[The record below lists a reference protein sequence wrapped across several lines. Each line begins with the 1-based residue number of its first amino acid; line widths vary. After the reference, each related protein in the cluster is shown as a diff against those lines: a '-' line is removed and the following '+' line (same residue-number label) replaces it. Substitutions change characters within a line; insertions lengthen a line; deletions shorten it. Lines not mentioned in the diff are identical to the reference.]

1 MRLAPMTAGFAAL
14 IAAVLAVGGSFAGAQ
29 EASRAV
35 LDPKTAHVKA
45 ETGEIV
51 LVDIRT
57 PEEWRET
64 GVPASAHAITMNQQP
79 AAFLGALGSVAGS
92 DKSKPIAL
100 ICRTGNRSAHLAA
113 ELRKAGFTNIFRC
126 RGRCRGRPQRIG
138 LAPGRFAAAQ
148 RRRRARSA
156 CPGRCAMNAF
166 VPEASP

>member
-1 MRLAPMTAGFAAL
+1 MRLAPMTAGLAAL
-14 IAAVLAVGGSFAGAQ
+14 IAAALTVGGSFAGAQ

-79 AAFLGALGSVAGS
+79 TAFLNALATVAGT

-113 ELRKAGFTNIFRC
+113 ELRKAGFTNIFDVAEGVAG
-126 RGRCRGRPQRIG
+126 GRNGSGWLRAGLPLRKGADVLARPVVAG
-138 LAPGRFAAAQ
+138 AQ
-148 RRRRARSA
+148 
-156 CPGRCAMNAF
+156 
-166 VPEASP
+166 

>member
-113 ELRKAGFTNIFRC
+113 ELRKAGFTNFFDVAEGVAG
-126 RGRCRGRPQRIG
+126 GRNGSGWLRAGLPLRKGDDVLARPV
-138 LAPGRFAAAQ
+138 LAGAQ
-148 RRRRARSA
+148 
-156 CPGRCAMNAF
+156 
-166 VPEASP
+166 